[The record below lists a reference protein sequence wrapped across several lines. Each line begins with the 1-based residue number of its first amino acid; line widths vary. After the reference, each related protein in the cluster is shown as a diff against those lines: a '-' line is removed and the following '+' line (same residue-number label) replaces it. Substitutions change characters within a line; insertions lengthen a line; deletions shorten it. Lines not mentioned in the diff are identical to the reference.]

1 LNISQEKDYKTRRKI
16 KEITKEE
23 EDIIFLCDIRLN
35 TDDEKKKNSAKIKTI
50 EDTFEEKGY
59 AFYHNSKTN
68 KRGVGMLVKK
78 NLSDSPPKKED
89 FYKDDECNIL
99 LLKITIAG
107 CKATIG
113 SVYGPGKKSY
123 ETFYDNIESNEK
135 NFFHNTH
142 VVIGGDWNASLDIWP
157 ASYNHK
163 NENKERS
170 QRLRRL
176 CANLKIADPFRR
188 LHPEKRE
195 LTFVENGSEE
205 KSRIDFFLVSY
216 PLLRLVGLS
225 CLIKHD
231 TNMRLFDHRAVKL
244 YL

>member
-1 LNISQEKDYKTRRKI
+1 LNISGNIDDKTPRKI
-16 KEITKEE
+16 AEITKEE

-35 TDDEKKKNSAKIKTI
+35 TDAGKNSKKKKTI
-50 EDTFEEKGY
+50 LTTFEEKGY
-59 AFYHNSKTN
+59 AFYHNSHKSN
-68 KRGVGMLVKK
+68 PSVRGVGILIKTE
-78 NLSDSPPKKED
+78 LSYSIQEVYRDA
-89 FYKDDECNIL
+89 ECNIL
-99 LLKITIAG
+99 LLNITIAG

-113 SVYGPGKKSY
+113 SVYGPGKKPYKEFY
-123 ETFYDNIESNEK
+123 ENIETNVEK
-135 NFFHNTH
+135 FANTH
-142 VVIGGDWNASLDIWP
+142 VVLGGDWNASLDMWP
-157 ASYNHK
+157 ATYNH
-163 NENKERS
+163 NNDNKKRS

-195 LTFVENGSEE
+195 LTFVQNGSEE